1 MANDDLAEAVASYM
15 RGREAGLLGGGIA
28 LLAAGEGY
36 AKVSLTITA
45 EMLNGLGTA
54 HGGVIFTLA
63 DCAFAYACNSR
74 NEAAVAQQ
82 ASITFLSAGR
92 AGETLTAEAAEQAA
106 VGRAGVYT
114 VTVTGADGRAVAVF
128 QGLSR
133 SVGKKVL
140 PDAAAQP
147 S

>member
-1 MANDDLAEAVASYM
+1 MAEELALAVASYM
-15 RGREAGLLGGGIA
+15 RGREAGLLGGGIV

-36 AKVSLTITA
+36 AKVSLAITA
-45 EMLNGLGTA
+45 DMLNGLGTA

-82 ASITFLSAGR
+82 ASITFLTPGR
-92 AGETLTAEAAEQAA
+92 AGETLTAEATEQAA
-106 VGRAGVYT
+106 EGRAGVYT
-114 VTVTGADGRAVAVF
+114 VAVTGADGRMVAVF

-133 SVGKKVL
+133 SIGKPVL
-140 PDAAAQP
+140 PEDLWEP
-147 S
+147 R

>member
-1 MANDDLAEAVASYM
+1 M
-15 RGREAGLLGGGIA
+15 RGREGALFGGIA
-28 LLAAGEGY
+28 LLEAREGY
-36 AKVSLTITA
+36 ARLSLAVTA
-45 EMLNGLGTA
+45 DMLNGHGTL

-82 ASITFLSAGR
+82 ASITYLSPGR
-92 AGETLTAEAAEQAA
+92 AGETLTAEATEQATA
-106 VGRAGVYT
+106 GRAGVYT
-114 VTVTGADGRAVAVF
+114 VAVTGEDARTIAIF

-133 SVGKKVL
+133 AIGKNVL
-140 PDAAAQP
+140 PE